1 MTRAALVLVA
11 LVACKGDKRP
21 AGLALVAEYRGEV
34 TLIPGTDRIALRV
47 GRTGWQEVA
56 GGKRA
61 DRPEL
66 GAAIAR
72 AAEAGDGVADIFLG
86 TTPIVIA
93 GEHHHEQAARITP
106 EVVPIAFH
114 GTVYE
119 VVTTSDGRE
128 AWRHEHALVSQL
140 AFVRGIEVRDAPALE
155 RIGPEI
161 DDASPVRKRLCKT
174 PRVLDVDAA
183 GETVYALVVECSPQ
197 APIRVVTYQPDRE
210 IRLGSA
216 QQLQL
221 DPVAL
226 AVSRSGQLALAGI
239 RAPDQLAIARIA
251 VDGTANV
258 TAHLAG
264 VTRVHG
270 AVVADD
276 GAVWVLAFTNTGPI
290 VARDGVAVALV
301 HGDTTLVPEH
311 LAYEAKHGVIVLA
324 AGDGARYLLA
334 ERIPN

>member
-11 LVACKGDKRP
+11 LVACKGDKSP
-21 AGLALVAEYRGEV
+21 AGLALVAEFRGEV

-56 GGKRA
+56 AGKRV

-106 EVVPIAFH
+106 EVVPIDFH

-119 VVTTSDGRE
+119 VVTTTDGRE
-128 AWRHEHALVSQL
+128 AWRHEHALISQL
-140 AFVRGIEVRDAPALE
+140 AFVRGTDVRDAPALA

-161 DDASPVRKRLCKT
+161 DDTSPVRKRLCKT

-183 GETVYALVVECSPQ
+183 GETIYALVVECSPQ
-197 APIRVVTYQPDRE
+197 APIRVVAYQPDRE
-210 IRLGSA
+210 LRIGSVEE
-216 QQLQL
+216 LQL

-226 AVSRSGQLALAGI
+226 AVSRSGGLALAGM
-239 RAPDQLAIARIA
+239 RAPGQLAIARVA
-251 VDGTANV
+251 ADGKTTV

-264 VTRVHG
+264 VTRVHS

-276 GAVWVLAFTNTGPI
+276 GAVWVLAFTSTGAL
-290 VARDGVAVALV
+290 VARDGVPVAVT
-301 HGDTTLVPEH
+301 GIPEH

-324 AGDGARYLLA
+324 AAAGTRYLLA
-334 ERIPN
+334 ERIPK